1 MGRPRILESRCAV
14 RLPSFPYTEIRDQP
28 VRIVDLRSPTEYAR
42 DHLPGAVNVPLFDD
56 AQRALVGTLY
66 KHDSPQQAF
75 DRGLEMV
82 EAGMDDLLSQ
92 ILPGKIPRS
101 QWLAEF
107 QRIAL
112 HLRDGLSAPADSSEV
127 GLPLAVLGD
136 QPLILHC
143 WRGGMRSRSV
153 ALLLRALGEAQVG
166 MLEGGYKNYRRWVL
180 AELNN
185 LPKEKLRLVVLR
197 GQTGVG
203 KTEILHRLE
212 ILQPGCTLD
221 LEGLASHRSSVLGAV
236 GLDPVSQPM
245 FDSLL
250 LDRLQQLKSPFLV
263 EGESR
268 KVGNIELP
276 EKLYRAMCGAPQV
289 RIFAPLDY
297 RIELLGRDYLATPQ
311 RLAQTITSLVS
322 LQKQLGKKLVAEMQS
337 QIHQGEWK
345 LAARTLLERH
355 YDPLYGRDDV
365 HRSWLA
371 EFDATGAGLEQ
382 KLIDLLD

>member
-1 MGRPRILESRCAV
+1 V
-14 RLPSFPYTEIRDQP
+14 RLPSFPYAEIRDQS
-28 VRIVDLRSPTEYAR
+28 VRIVDLRSPAEYAR

-82 EAGMDDLLSQ
+82 EAGMDDLLGQ
-92 ILPGKIPRS
+92 ILPRKIPRT
-101 QWLAEF
+101 QWLKEF
-107 QRIAL
+107 QRIAVQ
-112 HLRDGLSAPADSSEV
+112 LRQGLSTPLDSIDAGRALTE
-127 GLPLAVLGD
+127 LGE

-153 ALLLRALGEAQVG
+153 ALLLRALGETQVG
-166 MLEGGYKNYRRWVL
+166 ILEGGYKNYRRWVL
-180 AELNN
+180 AELDSPA
-185 LPKEKLRLVVLR
+185 LEKLRLVVLR

-212 ILQPGCTLD
+212 VLRPGCTLD
-221 LEGLASHRSSVLGAV
+221 LEGLAAHRSSVLGAV
-236 GLDPVSQPM
+236 GLQPVSQPM

-250 LDRLQQLKSPFLV
+250 LDRLRQTQAPFFV

-276 EKLYRAMCGAPQV
+276 TNLYRAMCKAPQV
-289 RIFAPLDY
+289 RVFAPLDY

-311 RLAQTITSLVS
+311 RQAQTISSLNS
-322 LQKQLGKKLVAEMQS
+322 LHKQLGKKVVAEMQN
-337 QIHQGEWK
+337 QIRSGEWK
-345 LAARTLLERH
+345 LAAQSLLRQH

-365 HRSWLA
+365 NRLWLA
-371 EFDATGAGLEQ
+371 EFDANDAGLEQ
-382 KLIDLLD
+382 KLIELLG